1 MRTRAA
7 CPSDRESP
15 DAQGNL
21 YQGVHGIPRI
31 LFYGPEGRL
40 RTIVEIPEKDEGL
53 ESATNI
59 AIRPGTT
66 DAYVTVS
73 GPAGGYVCR
82 FDALAEGT
90 RASNG
95 G

>member
-1 MRTRAA
+1 M
-7 CPSDRESP
+7 
-15 DAQGNL
+15 
-21 YQGVHGIPRI
+21 HGIPRI
-31 LFYGPEGRL
+31 LVHGPEGRL
-40 RTIVEIPEKDEGL
+40 RATVEIPEGDEDL

-73 GPAGGYVCR
+73 GPAGGYVYR